1 MRRFDWMFALLVLLP
16 ADLPAAERDLHA
28 YWDGRCKHC
37 HGHAATFA
45 RQTLHVSDGKLAG
58 RHHGAGELER
68 FLANH
73 YLADEWVAPVMAMLL
88 AQATSAPTFAE
99 KCGGCHGSAA
109 AFARKSLLMNAGVL
123 TGRTSH
129 QPVKDDLARHGGLAP
144 AEIAPMVQTLARVL
158 GEVTPEK
165 K

>member
-1 MRRFDWMFALLVLLP
+1 MRRFDWMFAVLVLLP
-16 ADLPAAERDLHA
+16 AGLTAAERDLHD
-28 YWDGRCKHC
+28 YWDSRCKDC
-37 HGHAATFA
+37 HGHAASFA

-73 YLADEWVAPVMAMLL
+73 YLADELVAPVMAMLL
-88 AQATSAPTFAE
+88 AQATSAPTFVE
-99 KCGGCHGSAA
+99 KCGSCHGSAA
-109 AFARKSLLMNAGVL
+109 VFARKSLLMKGGVL
-123 TGRTSH
+123 TGRTSS
-129 QPVKDDLARHGGLAP
+129 QPVKDYLARHGGLAP
-144 AEIAPMVQTLARVL
+144 TEIAAMVQTLARVL